1 MNKKSLIEIEL
12 DQIYET
18 IKWSQQHGLDAEV
31 VQSSLNYIKN
41 NPKDSIKESLD
52 YALTEWDL

>member
-1 MNKKSLIEIEL
+1 MDKSLKEVEL

-18 IKWSQQHGLDAEV
+18 IRWSKQHDLEAEV
-31 VQSSLNYIKN
+31 ILSSINYIKN
-41 NPKDSIKESLD
+41 NPKASIKESLE